1 MTDDEKVQLIRRYA
15 DGDITWSMLQAR
27 GFDNFVEVLGMLG
40 ELGLRQ
46 PVAPMDGPN
55 VEARQ
60 RGRAFIREALQAS
73 S

>member
-40 ELGLRQ
+40 ALGLRQ

-55 VEARQ
+55 VKARQ
-60 RGRAFIREALQAS
+60 RGRAFIREALRAS